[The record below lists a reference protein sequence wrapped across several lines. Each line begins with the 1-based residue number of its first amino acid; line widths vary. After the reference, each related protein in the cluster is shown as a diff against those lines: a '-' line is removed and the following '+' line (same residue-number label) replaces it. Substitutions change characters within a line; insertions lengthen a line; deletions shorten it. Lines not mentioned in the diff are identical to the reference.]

1 MSQKLSLLLRE
12 VQDPY
17 VQENFRKL
25 KAYVEALSADS
36 SSSSNTE
43 TSSVFT
49 SGEGITKIMVC
60 APNVSVDDLVYL
72 DGKSANLAKKVSTN
86 DTPGRVIGM
95 VTKKITPNRVE
106 VKIYGIIDTDLPNGP
121 VFVKEN
127 GEMKVGVPSS
137 GGQTQRLGFSFGNG
151 KMMLSPNRTRV
162 RIN

>member
-25 KAYVEALSADS
+25 KAYVETLSANS

-43 TSSVFT
+43 VSS
-49 SGEGITKIMVC
+49 SSIAGEVTKIMTC
-60 APNVSVDDLVYL
+60 APNVSVEDLVYL
-72 DGKSANLAKKVSTN
+72 DSKSANLAKKVSSN

-95 VTKKITPNRVE
+95 VIKKLTPNRVE
-106 VKIYGIIDTDLPNGP
+106 VKIYGIIDVDLPNGP